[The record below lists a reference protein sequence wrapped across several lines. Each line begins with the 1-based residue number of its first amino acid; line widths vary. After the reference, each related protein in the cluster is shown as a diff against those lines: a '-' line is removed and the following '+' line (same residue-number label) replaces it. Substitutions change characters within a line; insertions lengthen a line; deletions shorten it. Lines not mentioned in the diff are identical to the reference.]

1 MRNGEIIMS
10 YLKKKWM
17 KKNAEKKQS
26 SQIDKKDTEEEQS
39 HHHLLPNLL
48 KNIEFIKASL
58 GNSSDLVSKNFHAGE
73 NSNLQMGILFIDGLA
88 DKQFVHEYIIE
99 PLLSNISNSFIDDA
113 PNNQFINLLFENFL
127 TTAENKRISDYK
139 SLFSHLLSGDT
150 ILLIDG
156 YNAGIAIGSRGY
168 TDRGVQEPS
177 SQTVVRGPKD
187 GFTETLR
194 TNTSLIRRRIK
205 NPNLWIESIK
215 IGEKTDTDVAIVYLK
230 GVVQDKIVDE
240 VLSRLKKIN
249 VDKILESGNV
259 EECIQDDSFTVFPT
273 VFNTERPD
281 VTAAAILEGR
291 VAILVDGT
299 PFVLIVPALFV
310 QFFQSNED
318 YYQRADIGTLVRVLR
333 YFAFFLAL
341 LTPSAYIAVTTF
353 HQEMLPT
360 LLLISLTSQ
369 REGIPFPA
377 VVEAILMEI
386 IFEILREA
394 GIRMPR
400 AVGSAISIVG
410 ALVIGEAAVSAGIIS
425 SAMVIVVS
433 LTAISSFVA
442 PAFNM
447 GIAVRILRFGFM
459 ILAATFGMFGIMLG
473 VILMVLHLCSLRSF
487 GVPYLAPFAPLILSD
502 QKDAMLRFPF
512 WAMFSRPR
520 LINQK
525 DITREKTPKPKPE
538 QKTK

>member
-10 YLKKKWM
+10 FLKKKWM

-48 KNIEFIKASL
+48 KNVEFIKALL
-58 GNSSDLVSKNFHAGE
+58 GNSSDLVYKNFQTGE
-73 NSNLQMGILFIDGLA
+73 NSNLQMGIFFIDGLA
-88 DKQFVHEYIIE
+88 DKQFVHEHIIE
-99 PLLSNISNSFIDDA
+99 SLLSNISSSFTDDA
-113 PNNQFINLLFENFL
+113 PNKQFINLLFEHFL
-127 TTAENKRISDYK
+127 TTAENKKIADYK

-156 YNAGIAIGSRGY
+156 YKTGIAIGSRGY
-168 TDRGVQEPS
+168 ADRGVQEPS

-205 NPNLWIESIK
+205 NPNLWIESMK
-215 IGEKTDTDVAIVYLK
+215 IGEKTNTDVAVVYLK
-230 GVVQDKIVDE
+230 GVAQDKIVDE
-240 VLSRLKKIN
+240 VLLRLKKID
-249 VDKILESGNV
+249 VDKIIESGNV
-259 EECIQDDSFTVFPT
+259 EECIQDNSFTVFPT

-318 YYQRADIGTLVRVLR
+318 YYQRADIGSLVRVLR
-333 YFAFFLAL
+333 YFSFFLAL

-360 LLLISLTSQ
+360 PLLISLTSQ

-377 VVEAILMEI
+377 VIEAILMEI

-473 VILMVLHLCSLRSF
+473 VVLMVLHLCSLRSF
-487 GVPYLAPFAPLILSD
+487 GVPYLAPFAPLILTD

-538 QKTK
+538 QKAK